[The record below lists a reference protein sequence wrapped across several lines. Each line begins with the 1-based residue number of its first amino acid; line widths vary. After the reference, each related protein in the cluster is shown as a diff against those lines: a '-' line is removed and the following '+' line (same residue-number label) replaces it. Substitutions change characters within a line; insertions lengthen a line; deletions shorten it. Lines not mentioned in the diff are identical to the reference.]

1 MGIKPGSSAR
11 VTQALN
17 HRTTSPALRGFLV
30 AHTAHIFLQSG
41 SWVEVLITGGKWQ
54 KDKVRNIN
62 GDEVNYH
69 RTVVA

>member
-17 HRTTSPALRGFLV
+17 HGTTSPALRGFLV

-41 SWVEVLITGGKWQ
+41 SWVEVLITGENSK
-54 KDKVRNIN
+54 KMKFAI
-62 GDEVNYH
+62 
-69 RTVVA
+69 